1 MASLERFYEYL
12 EYERRYSLNTVA
24 AYQRD
29 LKLFCTLTEL
39 DEPIKAT
46 TEMVQRF
53 VAQLHSRNLSARSI
67 ARHLSSLRAY
77 FKFCK
82 RNKPSL
88 VDPTVGVKAPK
99 PKRKLPKNLDVD
111 RAAALFPRKEQE
123 FARKDQEDPL
133 ALRDLAM
140 LELLYGSGLRL
151 SELVDADIPDL
162 DLENGF
168 IRILGKGNKERVVP
182 LGKAS
187 QEAIKNYLRATPNPQ
202 TSLKRT
208 DGAIFIARGNRR
220 ISPRTVQARLKRWG
234 QTHLGTGE
242 LHPHM
247 LRHSFASH
255 LLESS
260 GDLRAIQELLG
271 HADISTTQIYTHLD
285 FQHLAKVYDKSHPR
299 AGREPQSTAAK
310 ELPDKSSAE

>member
-1 MASLERFYEYL
+1 MASLERFYDYL

-29 LKLFCTLTEL
+29 LQLFCKLSEL
-39 DEPIKAT
+39 DEPVKAT
-46 TEMVQRF
+46 AEVVQRF
-53 VAQLHSRNLSARSI
+53 VARLHARNLSARSI

-82 RNKPSL
+82 RDNPTL
-88 VDPTVGVKAPK
+88 ADPTFGVKAPK

-111 RAAALFPRKEQE
+111 RAAALFDR
-123 FARKDQEDPL
+123 DSTDDVL

-162 DLENGF
+162 DMENGF

-187 QEAIKNYLRATPNPQ
+187 QEALQKYLRATPDSQ
-202 TSLKRT
+202 SALQRT
-208 DGAIFIARGNRR
+208 AGPIFIARGNRR
-220 ISPRTVQARLKRWG
+220 ISPRTVQTRLKRWG
-234 QTHLGTGE
+234 QTHLGTSE

-299 AGREPQSTAAK
+299 AGREQEPGTVAA
-310 ELPDKSSAE
+310 EEPEPEPDPAPE

>member
-1 MASLERFYEYL
+1 MASLTRFYEYL

-29 LKLFCTLTEL
+29 LELFCSLTEL
-39 DEPIKAT
+39 DEPVQAT
-46 TEMVQRF
+46 AEVVKRF
-53 VAQLHSRNLSARSI
+53 VAKLHERGLSARSI
-67 ARHLSSLRAY
+67 ARHLSSLRTY
-77 FKFCK
+77 FKYCK
-82 RNKPSL
+82 RDNPSL
-88 VDPTVGVKAPK
+88 ADPTAAVKAPK
-99 PKRKLPKNLDVD
+99 PQRKLPKNLDVD
-111 RAAALFPRKEQE
+111 RAAALFKSESP
-123 FARKDQEDPL
+123 DDPL

-151 SELVDADIPDL
+151 AELVDADIPDL
-162 DLENGF
+162 DMENGF

-182 LGKAS
+182 LGTACVDAL
-187 QEAIKNYLRATPNPQ
+187 EAYLQATPDAQ
-202 TSLKRT
+202 TSLPRT
-208 DGAIFIARGNRR
+208 QGAIFIARGNRR
-220 ISPRTVQARLKRWG
+220 ISPRTVQTRLKRWG
-234 QTHLGTGE
+234 QTHLGTSE

-285 FQHLAKVYDKSHPR
+285 FQHLAKVYDQSHPR
-299 AGREPQSTAAK
+299 AGGEKKRT
-310 ELPDKSSAE
+310 DKSAAE

>member
-29 LKLFCTLTEL
+29 LALFCKLTETE
-39 DEPIKAT
+39 EPVKAT
-46 TEMVQRF
+46 AEAVQQF
-53 VAQLHSRNLSARSI
+53 VAKLHARGLSARSI

-82 RNKPSL
+82 KDDSSFS
-88 VDPTVGVKAPK
+88 DPTVGVKAPK

-111 RAAALFPRKEQE
+111 RAAALFNSDN
-123 FARKDQEDPL
+123 KDDPL

-151 SELVDADIPDL
+151 SELVNADLPDL
-162 DLENGF
+162 DMENGF

-187 QEAIKNYLRATPNPQ
+187 QEALKHYLQATPDPQ
-202 TSLKRT
+202 TSLPRT
-208 DGAIFIARGNRR
+208 TGAIFVVRGNRR

-234 QTHLGTGE
+234 QTHLGTSE

-299 AGREPQSTAAK
+299 AGSEKKSTSK
-310 ELPDKSSAE
+310 